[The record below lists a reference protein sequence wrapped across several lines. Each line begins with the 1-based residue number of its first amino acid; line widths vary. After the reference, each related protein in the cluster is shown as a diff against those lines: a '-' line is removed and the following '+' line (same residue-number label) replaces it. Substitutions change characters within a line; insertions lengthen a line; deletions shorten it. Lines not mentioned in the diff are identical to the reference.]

1 MIKILTI
8 ATSHFDT
15 GGITKVILNYYKNI
29 DKNKFRIDFVV
40 PNELPEDIKQEF
52 INNGSKYYILKNRK
66 KNPIKYINNLI
77 KIVKTEE
84 YQIVHAHGNSATMFL
99 EMYAAYRAGCK
110 VRIAHSHNS
119 TCIHKFVDKLLR
131 PFFYKYCNNAFACGE
146 LAGKW
151 LFGNRK
157 FIIIPN
163 GNDIEKFSFNENK
176 RKEIRTKYDL
186 QNKKVLGHV
195 GRFNDQKNQEFVID
209 VFYEYYKNNKNAVLV
224 LVGSGMYFNRIQDKV
239 KALGIQ
245 ESVIF
250 TNEIQNVEDW
260 LCACD
265 IMLLP
270 SKYEGFPV
278 VLIEWQISGL
288 PCLVS
293 DRVTKEI
300 KMTNLV
306 KFISLDESPKYWAE
320 EINKIEIKDRNLV
333 KDKIINK
340 IKLHGYDI
348 KDNAKKLEDIYEN
361 MIEEVKK

>member
-15 GGITKVILNYYKNI
+15 GGITKVILNYYRNM
-29 DKNKFRIDFVV
+29 DKNKFKMDFVV

-52 INNGSKYYILKNRK
+52 ISNGSKYYILKNRK
-66 KNPIKYINNLI
+66 KNPIKYIKDLVKII
-77 KIVKTEE
+77 KNEE
-84 YQIVHAHGNSATMFL
+84 YQIVHTHGNSATMFL
-99 EMYAAYRAGCK
+99 EMYAGYRAGCK

-131 PFFYKYCNNAFACGE
+131 PFFYKYCNTAFACGE

-163 GNDIEKFSFNENK
+163 GNDTDKFSFNENK
-176 RKEIRTKYDL
+176 REEIRKKYNL
-186 QNKKVLGHV
+186 QDKKVFGHV
-195 GRFNDQKNQEFVID
+195 GRFNDQKNQEFLVDI
-209 VFYEYYKNNKNAVLV
+209 FYEYCKENKNSALI
-224 LVGSGMYFNRIQDKV
+224 LVGSGMYFNKIQDKV
-239 KALGIQ
+239 KTLGIQ

-265 IMLLP
+265 VMLLP

-293 DRVTKEI
+293 DKVTKEI
-300 KMTNLV
+300 KLTNLV
-306 KFISLDESPKYWAE
+306 EFIDLEDKDKWLELMKTTE
-320 EINKIEIKDRNLV
+320 LKDRE
-333 KDKIINK
+333 KSSKEAEKIVRK
-340 IKLHGYDI
+340 KGFDI
-348 KDNAKKLEDIYEN
+348 KQNTRQLEKIY
-361 MIEEVKK
+361 IEAVNNEE